1 MPPFLCTLHILCIL
15 HNVTNVRGP
24 KPDPDRD
31 LVDIEYELTLL
42 SRYHAVAQRAEL
54 HLDRSAYLLLGRLEL
69 QHPMSLRELS
79 CAFGLDISTI
89 NRQIGA
95 LRRQGLVERVVD
107 PEGGL
112 ARKVRA
118 TESGLAQLRADRDHS
133 TTGVAKVVRDWTPE
147 SRRALGELLRR
158 FNRSVEDIEGRSWPR
173 PAPDDHV

>member
-1 MPPFLCTLHILCIL
+1 M
-15 HNVTNVRGP
+15 TNVHGQ

-42 SRYHAVAQRAEL
+42 SRYHALAQRAEL

-69 QHPMSLRELS
+69 QQPMSLKELS

-95 LRRQGLVERVVD
+95 LRRQGLVERVED
-107 PEGGL
+107 PDGGL
-112 ARKVRA
+112 ARKVRP
-118 TESGLAQLRADRDHS
+118 TESGLAQLRADREHS
-133 TTGVAKVVRDWTPE
+133 TAGVAKVVRNWTPE
-147 SRRALGELLRR
+147 SRRALGDLLRHL
-158 FNRSVEDIEGRSWPR
+158 NQSVEDLEGRTWPR